1 MSRQRTRTHHENVL
15 QVDVTLSVTLARQRL
30 PLARVLELVPGMTL
44 PLGKPHAE
52 PLQLEAS
59 GRDIGRAEVVT
70 LGDRFGVRIVELQRA
85 A

>member
-1 MSRQRTRTHHENVL
+1 MSTQLPRTHHQNVL
-15 QVDVTLSVTLARQRL
+15 QVDVTLAVTIARQRM
-30 PLARVLELVPGMTL
+30 PLARVLDLVPGMTL
-44 PLGKPHAE
+44 ALGKPHAE

-59 GRDIGRAEVVT
+59 GRAIGCGEVIT